1 MQHHDD
7 FDDLSSLSPTL
18 SNFLAD
24 SEWAASFN
32 SLGLDSEEQLLT
44 HSEFQV
50 KEEEEE
56 EEEVL
61 TPPVAPDSSLQ
72 PDGDEG
78 DLPFLFD
85 PPIEP
90 FGGSDG
96 VTGPN
101 SCDHP
106 SPPILLQ
113 PNLTPT

>member
-32 SLGLDSEEQLLT
+32 SLGLDSEEQLCT

-56 EEEVL
+56 EEVL
-61 TPPVAPDSSLQ
+61 TRVGHADASADAHRMRINAHQCASMR
-72 PDGDEG
+72 
-78 DLPFLFD
+78 
-85 PPIEP
+85 IIR
-90 FGGSDG
+90 
-96 VTGPN
+96 
-101 SCDHP
+101 
-106 SPPILLQ
+106 ILCKK
-113 PNLTPT
+113 

>member
-1 MQHHDD
+1 MQQHDD

-56 EEEVL
+56 EEVL

-72 PDGDEG
+72 PHGDQG

-106 SPPILLQ
+106 SPPHIV
-113 PNLTPT
+113 